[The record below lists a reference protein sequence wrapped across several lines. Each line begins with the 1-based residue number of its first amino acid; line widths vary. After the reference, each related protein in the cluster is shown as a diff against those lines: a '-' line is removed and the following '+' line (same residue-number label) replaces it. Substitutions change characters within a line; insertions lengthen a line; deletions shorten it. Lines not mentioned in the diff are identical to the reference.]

1 MSVKIEI
8 LDPQQENPNTLR
20 TIAHFLNC
28 LAADRE
34 GNHQQYAATL
44 QQGVTVKSTTV
55 QIGDRS
61 KTETVVTGAGN
72 AVPGAESAPPESSA
86 NGAQNTSPV
95 ESQSNANT
103 SSGSVVLDKNGLPWD
118 QRIHSSSK
126 NLNADGTWRY
136 MRVTKAEEK
145 DAFEA
150 LKLQVEAE
158 LRGTAP
164 AGQTP
169 PPPPP
174 VPDANAQTPPPP
186 PPVTQT
192 EQAPPPPPP
201 VNQVSTDTGAAA
213 DTAVDFK
220 QVFSRV
226 TALQKH
232 ASGNLL
238 PPELLTQVL
247 ELAEVAPPTMAGF
260 MKPENKVKAPAVLDA
275 INALVQEPQ

>member
-1 MSVKIEI
+1 MTVKIEI

-44 QQGVTVKSTTV
+44 QPGVTVKSTTLQV
-55 QIGDRS
+55 GDRS
-61 KTETVVTGAGN
+61 KTETVITQDTLPANPGNGQDASGASAVLTSQQGANAQGDAGTTG
-72 AVPGAESAPPESSA
+72 
-86 NGAQNTSPV
+86 T
-95 ESQSNANT
+95 T
-103 SSGSVVLDKNGLPWD
+103 VLDKNGLPWD

-136 MRVTKAEEK
+136 LRVTKAEDK

-158 LRGTAP
+158 LRGAAP
-164 AGQTP
+164 ADQTP

-186 PPVTQT
+186 PPVAQT

-201 VNQVSTDTGAAA
+201 VNQASTDTGAAA
-213 DTAVDFK
+213 DAAVDFK

-260 MKPENKVKAPAVLDA
+260 MKPENKVRAPAVLDA